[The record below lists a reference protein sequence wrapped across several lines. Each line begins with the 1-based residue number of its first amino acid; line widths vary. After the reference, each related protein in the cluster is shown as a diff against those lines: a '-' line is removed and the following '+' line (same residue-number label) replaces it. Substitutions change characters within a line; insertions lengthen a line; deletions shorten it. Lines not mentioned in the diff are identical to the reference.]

1 MIGFKCE
8 ILGILNLDHYK
19 YLRSLLP
26 TVPHFIESL
35 SFTDLNNWECQIYV
49 NLLTE
54 SDCLKWLGDFED
66 KTNTCWKADPESG
79 RSLVKG
85 KGCIWQM
92 VYTCVSSE
100 SKKECSGKLE
110 MKIVGQD
117 EAERNSRSG
126 KQYPCQVMGDHLGE
140 VISMMIISGQH

>member
-1 MIGFKCE
+1 MIVCVS
-8 ILGILNLDHYK
+8 GILNLDHYK

-54 SDCLKWLGDFED
+54 SDCLKWLAEFED
-66 KTNTCWKADPESG
+66 KTNTCWKADPESA
-79 RSLVKG
+79 RSLGQVKG
-85 KGCIWQM
+85 KGSIWQM
-92 VYTCVSSE
+92 VYTCVPTE
-100 SKKECSGKLE
+100 SKKECFGKLD

-126 KQYPCQVMGDHLGE
+126 KQYPCQVTQRTTFA
-140 VISMMIISGQH
+140 IF

>member
-1 MIGFKCE
+1 MYFLFF
-8 ILGILNLDHYK
+8 LGILNLDHYK

-66 KTNTCWKADPESG
+66 KTNTGWKADPEG
-79 RSLVKG
+79 ARALAPVKG

-92 VYTCVSSE
+92 VYRCVPLD
-100 SKKECSGKLE
+100 SKKECFGKLE

-126 KQYPCQVMGDHLGE
+126 KQYPCQVTDKYFSE
-140 VISMMIISGQH
+140 IF